1 MNEKSGVEITSA
13 KGVLAGILIGIGGV
27 SFLSA
32 EPKALG
38 SFLFAVG
45 LLTVILQKYSLFT
58 GKIGYLSGK
67 SDVLP
72 LALMLLRNIVGAVIV
87 GLLTFGAARE
97 NAVGLVAAK
106 LSKPLTEVFVASVFC
121 GVLIYIAVE
130 LFSKEKHPLLVI
142 MPIMAF
148 ILCGFEHCIAD
159 AFYFAAARTVNADVI
174 VFMLVCI
181 LGNALGSIAVRFAE
195 KFRV

>member
-67 SDVLP
+67 SDALP

-97 NAVGLVAAK
+97 NAVDLVAAK

-174 VFMLVCI
+174 VFMLICI
-181 LGNALGSIAVRFAE
+181 LGNALGAIAVRFAE